1 MMGIAMV
8 CLLTL
13 FAQPAKAVTTVSA
26 NFTDNPLPGLPTD
39 IRMVHSINTD
49 MQEIVQGTRR
59 TRLVATAIDYTD
71 ISFTRQSNI
80 VIQTFGFNNFGS
92 LTISGPTN
100 SRNID
105 IAIANNFGTSNNYE
119 HDFVIHIVYEDG
131 TTGDVRHDYIEID
144 DVGISTTTPT
154 GLSFSGGP
162 ALNTTGS
169 GRCSNPHID
178 MSADALWTTYSGN
191 YYPLHHY
198 AIVWEQDFAMF
209 QPQGIYGLV
218 GFWGSNSGTTAQ
230 FYNGPVTPIIL
241 ADVSHPDVACLG
253 YITPPVLPATAS
265 RNIYVSCISN
275 GNGDVLKVEFEAD
288 KTINIVGG
296 FSTVTVAP
304 GGSFLEW
311 HYNPRIE
318 SIVAADLPGFAQE
331 IWQIVCESD
340 PGTGNREIRAYNNM
354 TPLFT
359 PAAVYDLGTVAT
371 FVGNHAKPVVSGVG
385 EGCHPG
391 ATNIYSHNKH
401 FTTSYYTEHTHMGLN
416 GGTIEGDYFA
426 NAIYQ
431 PTGYPMPFGPY
442 PDYYEI
448 NKNVLQSSFVNIQN
462 EPVIATTSCS
472 NTGHE
477 LFSVWYEGWDG
488 GAIGTVN
495 YKFNGDTY
503 SYKNGT
509 TGVAHV
515 NKEKDYNIYPS
526 PATTTLHVQ
535 GADNT
540 AYRIV
545 DAIGKTVASG
555 TVTAG
560 ANTIAVN
567 QLAAGTYLISLTE
580 NGYTQQARFV
590 KQ

>member
-1 MMGIAMV
+1 MMGITV
-8 CLLTL
+8 LCLLTL
-13 FAQPAKAVTTVSA
+13 FTQPAKAVTTVNA
-26 NFTDNPLPGLPTD
+26 RFADNPLPSLPTD
-39 IRMVHSINTD
+39 IRIVHSINTD
-49 MQEIVQGTRR
+49 MQEIVQGTNR
-59 TRLVATAIDYTD
+59 TQLVATAIDYTD
-71 ISFTRQSNI
+71 ISFTRRSYVIIQSD
-80 VIQTFGFNNFGS
+80 GFNAFTPMACS
-92 LTISGPTN
+92 LSFVAN
-100 SRNID
+100 NID
-105 IAIANNFGTSNNYE
+105 IAIANNLNPLNNYE
-119 HDFVIHIVYEDG
+119 HDFIIHIVFEDG
-131 TTGDVRHDYIEID
+131 TGNIFHDFVELNN
-144 DVGISTTTPT
+144 VGLTTTFTTP
-154 GLSFSGGP
+154 SFSGGFP
-162 ALNTTGS
+162 LNTTGS
-169 GRCSNPHID
+169 GTCSNPHID
-178 MSADALWTTYSGN
+178 MSADALFTTYGGS

-218 GFWGSNSGTTAQ
+218 GFWGSNGTATQ
-230 FYNGPVTPIIL
+230 YYNGAVTPIIL

-304 GGSFLEW
+304 GFSFSEW

-318 SIVAADLPGFAQE
+318 CIVAADLPGFAQE

-340 PGTGNREIRAYNNM
+340 PGSGNREIRAYNNM

-371 FVGNHAKPVVSGVG
+371 FTGNHAKPVVSGVG

-401 FTTSYYTEHTHMGLN
+401 FTTSYYTEHTNMGLN
-416 GGTIEGDYFA
+416 GGFNEGDYFA

-431 PTGYPMPFGPY
+431 PTGYPAPFGPY

-448 NKNVLQSSFVNIQN
+448 NNNVLQSSFVNKLN

-488 GAIGTVN
+488 GGIGTVN

-509 TGVAHV
+509 TGVANV

-540 AYRIV
+540 AYSIV

-567 QLAAGTYLISLTE
+567 QLAAGTYIIQLTE